1 MNLEIQTISKDRI
14 YYRGEIML
22 RKRKKESTLNR
33 ILEVPKEICTN
44 EPKLTIAGFKKM
56 LIENYKVILE
66 YQDIF
71 SLLEKFYLKIKFS
84 IYLVQ
89 KKQLLLR

>member
-1 MNLEIQTISKDRI
+1 
-14 YYRGEIML
+14 ML

-66 YQDIF
+66 YQDVYIRIKTYIGIININGF
-71 SLLEKFYLKIKFS
+71 NLNLEQMTNEDVLVKGVINS
-84 IYLVQ
+84 IDLERVS
-89 KKQLLLR
+89 

>member
-1 MNLEIQTISKDRI
+1 
-14 YYRGEIML
+14 ML
-22 RKRKKESTLNR
+22 RKRKKEITLNR

-66 YQDIF
+66 YQDKNKN
-71 SLLEKFYLKIKFS
+71 LYRNYKYKW
-84 IYLVQ
+84 V
-89 KKQLLLR
+89 

>member
-56 LIENYKVILE
+56 LIENYSRIPRCIHKNKNLYRNYKYKWV
-66 YQDIF
+66 
-71 SLLEKFYLKIKFS
+71 
-84 IYLVQ
+84 
-89 KKQLLLR
+89 

>member
-1 MNLEIQTISKDRI
+1 
-14 YYRGEIML
+14 ML

-56 LIENYKVILE
+56 LISRCIHKNKNLYRNYKYKWV
-66 YQDIF
+66 
-71 SLLEKFYLKIKFS
+71 
-84 IYLVQ
+84 
-89 KKQLLLR
+89 

>member
-1 MNLEIQTISKDRI
+1 
-14 YYRGEIML
+14 ML

-56 LIENYKVILE
+56 LIENYKFLFLCIHLDILE
-66 YQDIF
+66 
-71 SLLEKFYLKIKFS
+71 
-84 IYLVQ
+84 
-89 KKQLLLR
+89 